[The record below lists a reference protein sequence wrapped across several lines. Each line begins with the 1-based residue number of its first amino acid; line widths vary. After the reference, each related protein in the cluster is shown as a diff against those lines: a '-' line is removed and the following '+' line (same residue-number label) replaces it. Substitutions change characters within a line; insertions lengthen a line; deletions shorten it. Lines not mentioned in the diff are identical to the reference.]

1 MDYGMPRAE
10 DLPMIRFT
18 TEAVPSLYN
27 PMGMKG
33 CGEAG
38 TVGALAAI
46 ANAVTDAVSTAGGED
61 IQMPYTAERVW
72 RALNRAKMAAE

>member
-1 MDYGMPRAE
+1 MPRA
-10 DLPMIRFT
+10 DDMPVIGFSTRGT
-18 TEAVPSLYN
+18 PSLYN

-46 ANAVTDAVSTAGGED
+46 TNAVTDALWDQGVRNAH
-61 IQMPYTAERVW
+61 MPFTPHRVW
-72 RALNRAKMAAE
+72 QMLVDARAVA

>member
-1 MDYGMPRAE
+1 
-10 DLPMIRFT
+10 MIGFSTESVPT
-18 TEAVPSLYN
+18 TTN

-46 ANAVTDAVSTAGGED
+46 ANAMADAFATRGLEAPD
-61 IQMPYTAERVW
+61 MPYTPARVW
-72 RALNRAKMAAE
+72 RALSSGAIAAE